1 MSKKR
6 STENTP
12 PPGGEEAQPAIPP
25 KIVDL
30 LGEAFEEPRLEP
42 PPKTI
47 FAGVLAEGETPGG
60 PTETVSH
67 SKETAALKT
76 RGQVPPTQEARTE
89 LPQPATPATSE
100 RALPAPMVQ
109 ASVRRRMAWIASSA
123 CVLLLAAGIFSIA
136 RFFLERRD
144 RPIAGRKPTLELHE
158 KKLTAPRLKPRFSIP
173 PAPSPESVATSLWGD
188 PAIYGALG
196 RLDLALDAGTKEGDV
211 PAYLRKAGLA
221 LFDPRFG
228 VKNEELASLD
238 ASLRKIVSAYRDFF
252 VRIGQWSGA
261 SPSSG
266 ELANAAERFAELV
279 MEARGLETKRV
290 LLCRNVTGFGR
301 YEPVV
306 EESIRSRHLPLV
318 QVYVEFA
325 GAKPEIRED
334 GRYIY
339 RLSQGLRLRRANRAE
354 EPALIDTTI
363 SLTELSLSPRR
374 DFFSAQYLRTEK
386 PAPPGDYVVEIELT
400 DQVSGAR
407 AFGKALAKV
416 VAD

>member
-47 FAGVLAEGETPGG
+47 FAKGLAKGEMPGG
-60 PTETVSH
+60 PTETISQPE
-67 SKETAALKT
+67 ETAALKT
-76 RGQVPPTQEARTE
+76 SVRVPPSQEAPTDF
-89 LPQPATPATSE
+89 PQPATAAASE
-100 RALPAPMVQ
+100 RTIPAPMVQ
-109 ASVRRRMAWIASSA
+109 TSVRRRIAWVAASA
-123 CVLLLAAGIFSIA
+123 GVLLLAAGIFSIA
-136 RFFLERRD
+136 RFSLVRRD
-144 RPIAGRKPTLELHE
+144 RPTAGMSPTLELHE
-158 KKLTAPRLKPRFSIP
+158 KKLTAPRVKPRFSIP

-188 PAIYGALG
+188 PAIYAVLG
-196 RLDLALDAGTKEGDV
+196 RLDLALDEGTKDGDV

-238 ASLRKIVSAYRDFF
+238 ASLRKVVSAYRDFF
-252 VRIGQWSGA
+252 VRIGRWSGT
-261 SPSSG
+261 SPSAG
-266 ELANAAERFAELV
+266 DLADAAEQFAESV
-279 MEARGLETKRV
+279 MEARGLEAKRV

-318 QVYVEFA
+318 QVYVEFT
-325 GAKPEIRED
+325 GARPEIRED

-339 RLSQGLRLRRANRAE
+339 RLSQGLRLRRVNRAE
-354 EPALIDTTI
+354 EPALIDTAI
-363 SLTELSLSPRR
+363 SLTELSLSPRH
-374 DFFSAQYLRTEK
+374 DFFSAQYLRPEK
-386 PAPPGDYVVEIELT
+386 PVPPGDYVVEIELT
-400 DQVSGAR
+400 DQVTGAR
-407 AFGKALAKV
+407 AFGKAWAKV